1 MTENNDAG
9 AGPTNR
15 VAPKRGRVAIGELTL
30 IVGPPGRPA
39 GVRVYTDDEAAEAQA
54 YADEF
59 GGQVERLGEATS

>member
-30 IVGPPGRPA
+30 IVRPAGRPA
-39 GVRVYTDDEAAEAQA
+39 DVRVYTDNGGTEAQA
-54 YADEF
+54 YADEV